1 MSSGGRLVLFRWLKR
16 GCAALLARSSPAA
29 VASANQKAGGAR
41 AANEERGAE
50 LGGRHSQPRHP
61 ASPRPHANHP
71 HLLPVL
77 PVEDFCLTIKNI
89 IPFFESTEFNI
100 FILPNGPGNAQLY
113 LWFPWDKMNTSA
125 TQAWACP
132 TFKWNAHTPTYH
144 HPPKFQP
151 RPRKAI
157 LRP

>member
-50 LGGRHSQPRHP
+50 LDGRHSQPRHP

-89 IPFFESTEFNI
+89 IHFFETTEFDI
-100 FILPNGPGNAQLY
+100 FILPDGPSNATISLICDFHGIKAQA
-113 LWFPWDKMNTSA
+113 WASA

-132 TFKWNAHTPTYH
+132 TFKWNAYPPTGQ
-144 HPPKFQP
+144 HPPKF
-151 RPRKAI
+151 
-157 LRP
+157 